1 MPRTAGSGTE
11 RRSAQP
17 SAQGRSRRS
26 TVGQTSV
33 GQLYR
38 GRVRLA
44 LLRDLALGEW
54 TYAEIAHQLKVPVK
68 DISQFAEEH
77 KVEIAEVRGALA
89 GELAEETAGLWI
101 AKKQNRIA
109 ELQAEY
115 EDVDEALDTYG
126 RNRWSTHHK
135 DMHRAKLSI
144 LRAVAEELGALPARS
159 DAPQRQGDT
168 VHYIIESEDVEALR

>member
-1 MPRTAGSGTE
+1 MPRTPGSGRE
-11 RRSAQP
+11 RAPAQTT
-17 SAQGRSRRS
+17 QGTRARRS
-26 TVGQTSV
+26 TTGRVSV

-38 GRVRLA
+38 GRARLA
-44 LLRDLALGEW
+44 LLRDLAMGEW
-54 TYAEIAHQLKVPVK
+54 TYAEIAKQLQIPAKE
-68 DISQFAEEH
+68 ISGFAEEH
-77 KVEIAEVRGALA
+77 EAEIAEVRAALA
-89 GELAEETAGLWI
+89 GELAIETAGLWI
-101 AKKQNRIA
+101 SKKQNRLA

-115 EDVDEALDTYG
+115 EDVDEALVAFG
-126 RNRWSTHHK
+126 RDRWSTHHK